1 MTKGTDALPL
11 AAKALILCAMN
22 DNIRVIHP
30 LQSRREGAI
39 SADSAALAQLVRA
52 LDCGSRGP
60 PFKPG
65 RRYHLSPSL
74 SLLRGC
80 DFQPSDF
87 GHGGRVKHNDL
98 RALIDHR
105 NPPIAKGHGRCCDP
119 FGQGKV
125 GWKGDF
131 ILRGL
136 WETGDK
142 NRNHRYQA
150 QDHHKGQNPNHTLQP
165 DQMGWQRGRLRIVT

>member
-39 SADSAALAQLVRA
+39 SAGSAALAQLVRA

-65 RRYHLSPSL
+65 RRYHL
-74 SLLRGC
+74 
-80 DFQPSDF
+80 
-87 GHGGRVKHNDL
+87 
-98 RALIDHR
+98 
-105 NPPIAKGHGRCCDP
+105 PIP
-119 FGQGKV
+119 V
-125 GWKGDF
+125 Y
-131 ILRGL
+131 
-136 WETGDK
+136 
-142 NRNHRYQA
+142 RYCA
-150 QDHHKGQNPNHTLQP
+150 VVISSRPISAMVVASKTMISAP
-165 DQMGWQRGRLRIVT
+165 